1 VKRMIGNDNSKGKG
15 SGKLWMASVRKGG
28 IWIGSEEQCGRIEAG
43 GSGKRSRGDGILVLD
58 HQHNRNLDR

>member
-1 VKRMIGNDNSKGKG
+1 MIGNDNSKGKG

-43 GSGKRSRGDGILVLD
+43 RLR
-58 HQHNRNLDR
+58 